1 METIKN
7 VSKVIWYI
15 IADRMKYLV
24 DFILFLLLLPVIF
37 VMVGVFAIYACME
50 WVRLWMARALKQS
63 EQRI

>member
-50 WVRLWMARALKQS
+50 WVRLWIARAFKQS